1 VSGLHRLVT
10 TQLSK
15 ATQPAGQ
22 VDCELLCRLMS
33 TCYEEMERDRKRVDR
48 ANKLMQEELEQLT
61 GDMERLIEELR
72 VQNVH
77 FQGALDN
84 MTQGLCLLDAQGRLI
99 VASRRFLK
107 IYGLPPHA
115 AAPGRPIE
123 QILRDSMAVIRL
135 QAYLTLSRTTHAGTL
150 RQELKDGRVV
160 QIAHEPLE
168 GGGAVD
174 TFTDISEQTR
184 ADADLAQAHKQLV
197 EISRHAGMAEVA
209 TGVLHNVGNVL
220 NSVNVSANLLSECAR
235 NSKAS
240 SLARVVG
247 VLREH
252 QANLGEF
259 VTSHPQGKHLTTFL
273 ESLDRQLTAERTQV
287 VKELD
292 CLARNIEHIKDI
304 VAMQQSYAVV
314 GGVQEQVSVTDL
326 VEDSLKMSVASLNR
340 HRVEIIRDYSDASV
354 ISVDKHKA
362 LQILVNLVSNAK
374 QACVESGRPDA
385 ALTLRTGRFGDR
397 VRVSVAD
404 NGVGIAAENL
414 TRIFN
419 HGFTTRKTGHGF
431 GLHSAALAARELSG
445 SLTVS
450 SEGPGRGATFTL
462 DLPVQIEQQ
471 VQEQEQEVAHA

>member
-1 VSGLHRLVT
+1 VSALHRLVM
-10 TQLSK
+10 TQLAKST
-15 ATQPAGQ
+15 APGGE
-22 VDCELLCRLMS
+22 VDSELLCRLMS
-33 TCYEEMERDRKRVDR
+33 TCYEELERDRKRVDR

-84 MTQGLCLLDAQGRLI
+84 MSQGLCLLDAQGRLI
-99 VASRRFLK
+99 VANRRFLQV
-107 IYGLPPHA
+107 YGLAPQA
-115 AAPGRPIE
+115 ATAGRPIE
-123 QILRDSMAVIRL
+123 RILGECAAVTRL
-135 QAYLTLSRTTHAGTL
+135 GEYLTLSRSPHAGTL
-150 RQELKDGRVV
+150 RQDLRDGRVV
-160 QIAHEPLE
+160 QIGHEPLV
-168 GGGAVD
+168 GGGSVD
-174 TFTDISEQTR
+174 TFKDITAQTR
-184 ADADLAQAHKQLV
+184 ADAELAQANKQLV

-252 QANLGEF
+252 QSDLGDF

-273 ESLDRQLTAERTQV
+273 ESLDRQLGAERAQIIQ
-287 VKELD
+287 ELD
-292 CLARNIEHIKDI
+292 CLGKNIEHIKDI
-304 VAMQQSYAVV
+304 VAMQQSFAAV
-314 GGVQEQVSVTDL
+314 GGVEEEVSVTEL
-326 VEDSLKMSVASLNR
+326 VEDSLKMSVAALNR
-340 HRVEIIRDYSDASV
+340 HRVEVIRDYSDTSV
-354 ISVDKHKA
+354 ISIDKHKA

-385 ALTLRTGRFGDR
+385 SLLLRTGRFGDR
-397 VRVSVAD
+397 VRVIVAD
-404 NGVGIAAENL
+404 NGVGIPAENL

-431 GLHSAALAARELSG
+431 GLHSAALAARDLSG

-462 DLPVQIEQQ
+462 DLPARIQQ
-471 VQEQEQEVAHA
+471 RVRDQAVAHA